1 MDPITFG
8 VVRGG
13 LQSAAREMYRV
24 FKRTTMLAII
34 YEFNDFGMSLF
45 DDRLNMVA
53 DAPGIPIFLG
63 SLDGCIEKTL
73 EELGGAEQLRPG
85 DTLFNNHPYL
95 TAGQPPDAAVM
106 QPIFHGDRLIGYA
119 AIRAHM
125 GDFGGKGWYPTDTTE
140 LFQEGTLFPGVK
152 IYEEGVRVDALF
164 RIMAANSRLP
174 RETVGS
180 IMGAVAAA
188 QACARKVVSIVDKYG
203 IDTYYEV
210 IDAALDHG
218 ERLARNAIERI
229 PDGTYSYADQ
239 LDNNGVDSDP
249 VELACEVRV
258 KGSDIEVDVSGS
270 AAQQRGPVNCPWGY
284 TLTTSRFALKR
295 LTTPDSNATSGEYRP
310 LKVIAPEGSVFNP
323 ASPAPCFIGAWT
335 SLRLSDM
342 IVQALAPA
350 MPDRVPAES
359 GGDLA
364 VCSVR
369 VRDVANRRWHIFAD
383 FGALGMGAAPYRDG
397 MNALIHPIEAG
408 CQSLPAE
415 LVEARMPLYR
425 RRWELQSDSGGAGKY
440 RGGLGAVS
448 EWEFLSHGVINAITE
463 KTRGSAPRG
472 LAGGGSA
479 PFMNELR
486 VFPDTEQELRLGKKS
501 NIETRPGDVF
511 SMRAAGGGGHGD
523 PFERDPARVL
533 ADVVD
538 GYVSV
543 ENARELYGVVIDLER
558 EAVDTAA
565 TDALR
570 ATRSA

>member
-180 IMGAVAAA
+180 ID
-188 QACARKVVSIVDKYG
+188 RKSVV
-203 IDTYYEV
+203 
-210 IDAALDHG
+210 
-218 ERLARNAIERI
+218 
-229 PDGTYSYADQ
+229 
-239 LDNNGVDSDP
+239 
-249 VELACEVRV
+249 
-258 KGSDIEVDVSGS
+258 
-270 AAQQRGPVNCPWGY
+270 
-284 TLTTSRFALKR
+284 
-295 LTTPDSNATSGEYRP
+295 
-310 LKVIAPEGSVFNP
+310 
-323 ASPAPCFIGAWT
+323 
-335 SLRLSDM
+335 
-342 IVQALAPA
+342 
-350 MPDRVPAES
+350 
-359 GGDLA
+359 
-364 VCSVR
+364 
-369 VRDVANRRWHIFAD
+369 
-383 FGALGMGAAPYRDG
+383 
-397 MNALIHPIEAG
+397 
-408 CQSLPAE
+408 
-415 LVEARMPLYR
+415 
-425 RRWELQSDSGGAGKY
+425 
-440 RGGLGAVS
+440 
-448 EWEFLSHGVINAITE
+448 
-463 KTRGSAPRG
+463 
-472 LAGGGSA
+472 
-479 PFMNELR
+479 
-486 VFPDTEQELRLGKKS
+486 
-501 NIETRPGDVF
+501 
-511 SMRAAGGGGHGD
+511 
-523 PFERDPARVL
+523 
-533 ADVVD
+533 
-538 GYVSV
+538 
-543 ENARELYGVVIDLER
+543 
-558 EAVDTAA
+558 
-565 TDALR
+565 
-570 ATRSA
+570 